1 MKVSL
6 LFIISVFLIH
16 GRGWAVTTPTLGVT
30 NIQVSEAS
38 AGETSYTF
46 LSSAYNQEPAY
57 SGLIN
62 EIDGATLTLDGLIGE
77 FEEESYEDD
86 ELIETA
92 HLLRLR
98 DGNEQYH
105 GMIFPVLGNSENEVI
120 INLAPDDVAFYFSA
134 GDSIDIIEANTLD
147 GLFGKGEDFH
157 GLAGTPSLSDNILIW
172 TTYGWK
178 TYFHHNDKWQTYGSR
193 QDQGSTIIYPDEGLI
208 YARRGTDSLTLSFS
222 GYVPVVVQSY
232 RPGPDG
238 KFLMSNPFPVE
249 VSLSQLID
257 ISSNWAK
264 SQDIAEADQ
273 ILAWS
278 GTAWVTYYHNE
289 SEWINSN
296 TGALEDHIFQ
306 AGESFF
312 IIRSN
317 GFGNTAI
324 NQGYN
329 KIDLPE

>member
-120 INLAPDDVAFYFSA
+120 INLAPDDVSLYFSV

-147 GLFGKGEDFH
+147 GLFGNMQ
-157 GLAGTPSLSDNILIW
+157 GTLC
-172 TTYGWK
+172 
-178 TYFHHNDKWQTYGSR
+178 
-193 QDQGSTIIYPDEGLI
+193 
-208 YARRGTDSLTLSFS
+208 
-222 GYVPVVVQSY
+222 
-232 RPGPDG
+232 
-238 KFLMSNPFPVE
+238 
-249 VSLSQLID
+249 
-257 ISSNWAK
+257 
-264 SQDIAEADQ
+264 
-273 ILAWS
+273 
-278 GTAWVTYYHNE
+278 
-289 SEWINSN
+289 SE
-296 TGALEDHIFQ
+296 
-306 AGESFF
+306 
-312 IIRSN
+312 
-317 GFGNTAI
+317 
-324 NQGYN
+324 
-329 KIDLPE
+329 